1 MFLEREKHRVMRAD
15 LFQDDLTGERELAP
29 IVLCLSLLGTVQC
42 DRSILIYTVVQ
53 QNFCGFLN

>member
-1 MFLEREKHRVMRAD
+1 MCLERKKHRVVLAD
-15 LFQDDLTGERELAP
+15 LFQDDLTGERELVP
-29 IVLCLSLLGTVQC
+29 IVLCPSLLGTVQR